1 MKYIKN
7 PPTLD
12 ELKSLY
18 DSEVY
23 QNLIKE
29 LEADNIKFVQDEL
42 GMRLIN
48 MLSFCQKNAIQL
60 NIPFAELEADFHKN
74 TKRLIKFTK
83 AKISFFDEIGEEDID
98 GEIPEG
104 EELGEENKSEVIE
117 TLGYSKIIL
126 LNDFYEF
133 YLLKLD
139 DKDRLL
145 HYLKRI
151 GTPYAEKYLG
161 QIKTIYKQISNET
174 I

>member
-1 MKYIKN
+1 
-7 PPTLD
+7 
-12 ELKSLY
+12 
-18 DSEVY
+18 
-23 QNLIKE
+23 
-29 LEADNIKFVQDEL
+29 
-42 GMRLIN
+42 

-83 AKISFFDEIGEEDID
+83 AKISFFDEIGEEEID

-139 DKDRLL
+139 DKDRLQ

-151 GTPYAEKYLG
+151 GTPYAKKYLG

>member
-12 ELKSLY
+12 ELKLLY

-29 LEADNIKFVQDEL
+29 LETDNIKFVQDEL
-42 GMRLIN
+42 DMRLIN
-48 MLSFCQKNAIQL
+48 MLSFCQKNAIQF

-74 TKRLIKFTK
+74 MKQLIKFTK
-83 AKISFFDEIGEEDID
+83 AKISFFDEIGEKEID

-104 EELGEENKSEVIE
+104 EELGEENKNEVIE
-117 TLGYSKIIL
+117 TLGYFKIIL

-145 HYLKRI
+145 HYLKEYERLTQKNI
-151 GTPYAEKYLG
+151 
-161 QIKTIYKQISNET
+161 
-174 I
+174 